1 MGGTVKKNTLWILLN
16 HMLHKIIP
24 PPLQRCNQAEE
35 ANRQDGSR
43 DLFWLHRSTRQQPE
57 HRYMEIFFV
66 GRNILSSVAL
76 FSALFA
82 ENKIMFH
89 LVGTLFPQ
97 TSWCQLTWSI
107 SSSAFASTREF
118 KWIKLNEF
126 PDTKKDTCMHFIP
139 KWVQIAKWPASSSP
153 FWALSSSF
161 IPASS
166 NLHSSW
172 CELKTQRRPLLLSN
186 FETYWYD
193 PHLPTDTPLQR
204 CLWRFW
210 KFQVGPP
217 QLAQETALPS
227 LKRKTNFCC

>member
-1 MGGTVKKNTLWILLN
+1 MNKTEWISRHQKKYLRACYP
-16 HMLHKIIP
+16 KVS
-24 PPLQRCNQAEE
+24 AE
-35 ANRQDGSR
+35 
-43 DLFWLHRSTRQQPE
+43 
-57 HRYMEIFFV
+57 
-66 GRNILSSVAL
+66 
-76 FSALFA
+76 
-82 ENKIMFH
+82 
-89 LVGTLFPQ
+89 
-97 TSWCQLTWSI
+97 
-107 SSSAFASTREF
+107 
-118 KWIKLNEF
+118 
-126 PDTKKDTCMHFIP
+126 
-139 KWVQIAKWPASSSP
+139 WPASSSP

-217 QLAQETALPS
+217 QLVQETALPS
-227 LKRKTNFCC
+227 LKRKTNFCCWKSLSDWILFLRPPVHPKYLVQFHAGGSRSYWGKK